1 MGTGDGATGTVSSI
15 ATIPPIIGNSS
26 ALARLVDVARRF
38 AKTPHPIL
46 LVGET
51 GTGKEVF
58 ARNIHAWSRR
68 RGRLVDLNCGAFPA
82 ELIEGLLFGT
92 RAGSYTGAVDSQ
104 GLIAAAQGGTL
115 FLDELHCLPLAGQV
129 KLLRV
134 LDTGEVQRLGDER
147 PRRVRFRLVAAV
159 QEDIRARIASGDF
172 RHDLFQRIAGYV
184 LELPSL
190 AERPEDLML
199 LAHHFAEREG
209 RDLHPACERVLRQQ
223 TWPGNVRELKFAIQR
238 AAVLAEGE
246 VITPVVLAK
255 SLAIVPPELGMRG
268 SVFPPDLDVLEACEK
283 HRWHA
288 QRAAAGLGISRITLW
303 RRLQALGV
311 SARAAK
317 QQTRIVSSVRNSS
330 RKARVP

>member
-1 MGTGDGATGTVSSI
+1 MGTWDGVGDKVNGISV
-15 ATIPPIIGNSS
+15 PPIIGNSP
-26 ALARLVDVARRF
+26 ALRRVADLARRF
-38 AKTPHPIL
+38 AGTSHPIL

-68 RGRLVDLNCGAFPA
+68 RGRFVDLNCGAFPH

-92 RAGSYTGAVDSQ
+92 RKGSYTGAENNA
-104 GLIAAAQGGTL
+104 GLIAAANGGTL
-115 FLDELHCLPLAGQV
+115 FLDELHHLPVAGQV

-134 LDTGEVQRLGDER
+134 LETGEVQRLGDEQ

-159 QEDIRARIASGDF
+159 QEDIGAQIASGDF

-199 LAHHFAEREG
+199 LARHFAECEG
-209 RDLHPACERVLRQQ
+209 RDVHPACERVLRQQ

-238 AAVLAEGE
+238 AAVLTEGE
-246 VITPVVLAK
+246 LITPVVLAK
-255 SLAIVPPELGMRG
+255 SLAIMPPELAMRR
-268 SVFPPDLDVLEACEK
+268 SVFPPDLDVLEACET

-303 RRLQALGV
+303 RRLQALGL

-317 QQTRIVSSVRNSS
+317 KQLRIVSSV
-330 RKARVP
+330 A

>member
-1 MGTGDGATGTVSSI
+1 MGTWDGVGDKVNGISVV
-15 ATIPPIIGNSS
+15 PPIIGNSPTLRR
-26 ALARLVDVARRF
+26 LADLARRF
-38 AKTPHPIL
+38 AGTSHPIL

-92 RAGSYTGAVDSQ
+92 RRGSYTGAVDSR
-104 GLIAAAQGGTL
+104 GLVAAAQGGTL
-115 FLDELHCLPLAGQV
+115 FLDELHCLPVAGQV
-129 KLLRV
+129 KLLR
-134 LDTGEVQRLGDER
+134 LLETGEVQRLGDQR

-159 QEDIRARIASGDF
+159 QEDIGALIASGDF
-172 RHDLFQRIAGYV
+172 RRDLFQRIAGYV

-199 LAHHFAEREG
+199 LAGHFAEREG
-209 RDLHPACERVLRQQ
+209 RELHPACDRVLRQQ
-223 TWPGNVRELKFAIQR
+223 TWSGNVRELKFAIQR

-246 VITPVVLAK
+246 LITPVVLAK
-255 SLAIVPPELGMRG
+255 SLAIMPAALGMRRL
-268 SVFPPDLDVLEACEK
+268 VFPPDLDVLEACEA

-303 RRLQALGV
+303 RRLQALGL

-317 QQTRIVSSVRNSS
+317 KQSRIVSSV
-330 RKARVP
+330 A